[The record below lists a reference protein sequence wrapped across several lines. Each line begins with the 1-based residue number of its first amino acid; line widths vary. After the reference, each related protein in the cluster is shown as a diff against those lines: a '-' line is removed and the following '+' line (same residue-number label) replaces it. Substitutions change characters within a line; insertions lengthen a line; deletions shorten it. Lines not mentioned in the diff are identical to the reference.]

1 MQYISISFHFHY
13 WEWRS
18 SGSTPTRRL
27 CQSGKNAPMHFLPS
41 SFCWAKPK
49 PSGIRSRAFN
59 ISQTRL
65 LREAWECL
73 QDYISTCPHHRM
85 EEWFIIQSFYHGLT
99 RSTKEHIDATV
110 GGSFF
115 ALNIE
120 EARVLTKNM
129 ASSQSWIDEH
139 TQSRTR
145 KVHQFEEVDMLTAK
159 IYLLMKT
166 LEDPGLDHLKMID
179 SHMMYKECREKGH
192 MVSISL

>member
-1 MQYISISFHFHY
+1 MAKQWFYANKEVVSI
-13 WEWRS
+13 WEKCS
-18 SGSTPTRRL
+18 NAFLAKFFSL
-27 CQSGKNAPMHFLPS
+27 GKTKALRNKIS
-41 SFCWAKPK
+41 SFQHLTDKTT
-49 PSGIRSRAFN
+49 G
-59 ISQTRL
+59 
-65 LREAWECL
+65 EAWERL

-85 EEWFIIQSFYHGLT
+85 EEWFIVQSFYHGLT

-159 IYLLMKT
+159 IYLLVKT